1 MLFRNPFNSNPFFY
15 NNDDFF
21 EDDIDDNIHSLTER
35 NASLMNYRNSN
46 ISRMNQEK
54 ENMED
59 FFSFRNK
66 LKEFDNEVK
75 ESILELSNIH
85 KQCETERKIQV
96 GKYVTD
102 LVDILMKKKN
112 EELKKENYIKQLELQ
127 IKNEKEKNKK
137 LMETKNIMKRT
148 KQAEIL
154 RKMENE
160 NKIKLL
166 KYKKEKEIEKEE
178 KQKQLELKQK
188 YIENEEEIELNELK
202 NKSEIA
208 DKLLF
213 LFQNKCI

>member
-1 MLFRNPFNSNPFFY
+1 MLFRNPFNSNPFFN

-85 KQCETERKIQV
+85 KQCENERKIQV

>member
-85 KQCETERKIQV
+85 KQCENERKIQI

-178 KQKQLELKQK
+178 KQRQFELKQK
-188 YIENEEEIELNELK
+188 YIEIEEEIELNELK

>member
-46 ISRMNQEK
+46 ILRMNQEK
-54 ENMED
+54 KSIKD

-85 KQCETERKIQV
+85 KQCENERKIQV

-178 KQKQLELKQK
+178 KQRQLELKQK

>member
-66 LKEFDNEVK
+66 LQGLDNEVK

-85 KQCETERKIQV
+85 KQCENERKIQV

>member
-85 KQCETERKIQV
+85 KQCENERKIQV

-202 NKSEIA
+202 NKSI
-208 DKLLF
+208 
-213 LFQNKCI
+213 

>member
-21 EDDIDDNIHSLTER
+21 EDDNIHSLTER

-85 KQCETERKIQV
+85 KQCENERKIQV

-137 LMETKNIMKRT
+137 LMETKSIMKRT

>member
-85 KQCETERKIQV
+85 KQCENERKIQV

-213 LFQNKCI
+213 LFQNKYI

>member
-54 ENMED
+54 ENMKD

-66 LKEFDNEVK
+66 LAELDNEVK

-85 KQCETERKIQV
+85 KQCENERKIQV

>member
-66 LKEFDNEVK
+66 LQELDNEVK

-85 KQCETERKIQV
+85 KQCENERKIQI

>member
-85 KQCETERKIQV
+85 KQCENQRKIQV

-102 LVDILMKKKN
+102 LVDILVKKKN

>member
-85 KQCETERKIQV
+85 KQCENERKIQV

-148 KQAEIL
+148 KQDEIL

>member
-66 LKEFDNEVK
+66 LQELDNEVK

-85 KQCETERKIQV
+85 KQCENERKIQV
-96 GKYVTD
+96 GKYVTN

-127 IKNEKEKNKK
+127 IENEKEKNKK

-178 KQKQLELKQK
+178 KQKQFELKQK
-188 YIENEEEIELNELK
+188 HIENEEEIELNELK

>member
-46 ISRMNQEK
+46 IFRMNQEK
-54 ENMED
+54 QSLED
-59 FFSFRNK
+59 FLSFRNK
-66 LKEFDNEVK
+66 LQELDHEVK
-75 ESILELSNIH
+75 ESIIELSNIH
-85 KQCETERKIQV
+85 KQCEAERKIQV
-96 GKYVTD
+96 GKYVTN

>member
-35 NASLMNYRNSN
+35 NTSLMNHRNSN

-66 LKEFDNEVK
+66 LLELDNEVK

-85 KQCETERKIQV
+85 KQCENERKIQV

>member
-1 MLFRNPFNSNPFFY
+1 MLFRNPFNSNPFFN

-21 EDDIDDNIHSLTER
+21 EDDIDDNIHSLNER
-35 NASLMNYRNSN
+35 NTSLMNYRNSN
-46 ISRMNQEK
+46 IFRMNQEK
-54 ENMED
+54 KDMED

-66 LKEFDNEVK
+66 LAELDNEVK

-85 KQCETERKIQV
+85 KQCENERKIQV

-127 IKNEKEKNKK
+127 IENEKEKNKK
-137 LMETKNIMKRT
+137 LIETKNIMKRT

>member
-85 KQCETERKIQV
+85 KQCENERKIQV

-112 EELKKENYIKQLELQ
+112 EELKKENYIRQLELQ

>member
-66 LKEFDNEVK
+66 LAELDNEVK

-85 KQCETERKIQV
+85 KQCENERKIQV

>member
-35 NASLMNYRNSN
+35 NASLMNYRNLN

-66 LKEFDNEVK
+66 LKELDNEVK

-85 KQCETERKIQV
+85 KQCENERKIQV

>member
-1 MLFRNPFNSNPFFY
+1 
-15 NNDDFF
+15 
-21 EDDIDDNIHSLTER
+21 
-35 NASLMNYRNSN
+35 
-46 ISRMNQEK
+46 
-54 ENMED
+54 MED
-59 FFSFRNK
+59 FFYFRNK

-85 KQCETERKIQV
+85 KQCEKERKIQV

-102 LVDILMKKKN
+102 LVDTLMKKKN

-208 DKLLF
+208 DKLLY

>member
-46 ISRMNQEK
+46 IFRMNQEK

-85 KQCETERKIQV
+85 KQCENERKIQV

>member
-46 ISRMNQEK
+46 ILRMNQEK

-66 LKEFDNEVK
+66 LQELDNEVK

-85 KQCETERKIQV
+85 KQCENERKIQV

>member
-21 EDDIDDNIHSLTER
+21 EDDIDDNIHSLNER

-85 KQCETERKIQV
+85 KQCENERKIQV

>member
-21 EDDIDDNIHSLTER
+21 EDDIDNNIHSLTER
-35 NASLMNYRNSN
+35 NTSLMNNRNSN

-66 LKEFDNEVK
+66 LQEFDNEVK

-85 KQCETERKIQV
+85 KQCENERKIQV

>member
-54 ENMED
+54 KSMQD

-66 LKEFDNEVK
+66 LQELDNEVK

-85 KQCETERKIQV
+85 KQWETERKIQV

>member
-85 KQCETERKIQV
+85 KQCENERKIQV

-166 KYKKEKEIEKEE
+166 KYKREKEIEKEE

-188 YIENEEEIELNELK
+188 YIEIEEEIELNELK

>member
-1 MLFRNPFNSNPFFY
+1 MLFRNPFNSNPFFIS
-15 NNDDFF
+15 NDDFF

-35 NASLMNYRNSN
+35 NASLMNYRNSH

-54 ENMED
+54 KSTED
-59 FFSFRNK
+59 FLSFRNK

-85 KQCETERKIQV
+85 KQCENERKIQV

>member
-66 LKEFDNEVK
+66 LQKLDNEVK

-85 KQCETERKIQV
+85 KQCENERKIQV

>member
-66 LKEFDNEVK
+66 LQELDNEVK

-85 KQCETERKIQV
+85 KQCENERKIQV

-178 KQKQLELKQK
+178 KQRQFELKQK

-213 LFQNKCI
+213 LFQNKYI

>member
-85 KQCETERKIQV
+85 KQCENERKIQV

>member
-59 FFSFRNK
+59 YFSFRNK
-66 LKEFDNEVK
+66 LQELDNEVK

-85 KQCETERKIQV
+85 KQCENERKIQV

>member
-66 LKEFDNEVK
+66 LQELDNEVK

-85 KQCETERKIQV
+85 KQCENERKIQV
-96 GKYVTD
+96 GKYVTN

-112 EELKKENYIKQLELQ
+112 EELKKENYIKQLELK
-127 IKNEKEKNKK
+127 IENEKEKNKK
-137 LMETKNIMKRT
+137 LMETKNIKKRT
-148 KQAEIL
+148 KKNKKL
-154 RKMENE
+154 KKMENE

-178 KQKQLELKQK
+178 KQKQFELKQK
-188 YIENEEEIELNELK
+188 HIENEEEIELNELK

>member
-85 KQCETERKIQV
+85 KQCENERKIQI

>member
-1 MLFRNPFNSNPFFY
+1 LKNYYFRVC
-15 NNDDFF
+15 DGGK
-21 EDDIDDNIHSLTER
+21 R
-35 NASLMNYRNSN
+35 NTSLMNYRNSN

-85 KQCETERKIQV
+85 KQCENERKIQV

>member
-35 NASLMNYRNSN
+35 NASLMNYSNSN

-85 KQCETERKIQV
+85 KQCENERKIQV

-102 LVDILMKKKN
+102 LVDKLIKKKN
-112 EELKKENYIKQLELQ
+112 EEIKKKNYIKQLELQ

-148 KQAEIL
+148 KKAEIL
-154 RKMENE
+154 KKMENE

>member
-85 KQCETERKIQV
+85 KQCENQRKIQV

-102 LVDILMKKKN
+102 LVDILVKKKN

-188 YIENEEEIELNELK
+188 YIENEEEIELNEIK